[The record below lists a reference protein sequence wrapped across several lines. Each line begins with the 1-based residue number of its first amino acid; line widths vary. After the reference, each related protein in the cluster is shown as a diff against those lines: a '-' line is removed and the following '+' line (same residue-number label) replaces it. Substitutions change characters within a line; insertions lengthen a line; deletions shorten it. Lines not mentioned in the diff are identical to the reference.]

1 MACRDELPG
10 CAALPYLKITDNNE
24 TACRWPH
31 AELCLKTCGMCKQV
45 VAARQCASLVDD
57 CNGEFCGTSVDW
69 SRFFRR
75 VVDTQAN
82 GARILNEE
90 RPWVAELPNFLSDKE
105 ADEIRRIG
113 TQEGFRD
120 EDDLSNNIRNVS
132 VTNCDSV
139 NCIREP
145 FIGELYSRVSRLLQL
160 PPRNF
165 ESVEFVHYQPGQHYT
180 WHRDEFSWNAKK
192 PDPATVLAGPRILTM
207 FFYLSTVEEGGETAF
222 AGAPHESKLADSRFS
237 GKRLSPRVMVK
248 PVKGKAILWANMR
261 GDDWHESEPGSSH
274 TALPVLRGIKWA
286 ATIWVH
292 ANGFRIPEQYAGRE
306 CSIRYA
312 REQL

>member
-1 MACRDELPG
+1 MPKLESRSRWASTVPSSSLDRKS
-10 CAALPYLKITDNNE
+10 CAI
-24 TACRWPH
+24 
-31 AELCLKTCGMCKQV
+31 
-45 VAARQCASLVDD
+45 
-57 CNGEFCGTSVDW
+57 
-69 SRFFRR
+69 
-75 VVDTQAN
+75 
-82 GARILNEE
+82 
-90 RPWVAELPNFLSDKE
+90 
-105 ADEIRRIG
+105 
-113 TQEGFRD
+113 
-120 EDDLSNNIRNVS
+120 
-132 VTNCDSV
+132 
-139 NCIREP
+139 
-145 FIGELYSRVSRLLQL
+145 
-160 PPRNF
+160 PPR
-165 ESVEFVHYQPGQHYT
+165 
-180 WHRDEFSWNAKK
+180 
-192 PDPATVLAGPRILTM
+192 
-207 FFYLSTVEEGGETAF
+207 AF